1 MHTVPFLFPIMLDVL
16 SAEIEFEN
24 VTELLAALT
33 TNHRGLDIDP
43 SLLEWIKKLEGWH
56 LATMCVCHSSSR
68 MMFLLLFLH
77 MS

>member
-1 MHTVPFLFPIMLDVL
+1 MLDVL

-56 LATMCVCHSSSR
+56 LATM
-68 MMFLLLFLH
+68 
-77 MS
+77 

>member
-56 LATMCVCHSSSR
+56 LATMCVAT
-68 MMFLLLFLH
+68 LLRE
-77 MS
+77 